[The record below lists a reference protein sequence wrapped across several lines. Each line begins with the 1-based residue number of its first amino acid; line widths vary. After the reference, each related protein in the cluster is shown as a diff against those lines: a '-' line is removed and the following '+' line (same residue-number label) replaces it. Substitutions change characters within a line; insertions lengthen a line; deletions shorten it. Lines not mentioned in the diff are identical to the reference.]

1 MSHATTVSPKSS
13 FRAPWKPG
21 DAVVGR
27 GNAGWTWKSGHPCP
41 CQNCSQGPPAEKTG
55 IGTQLNHPSCPPDA
69 LIGQETELIEPKDTN
84 YLDEWPNMSTHNF
97 CHQTL
102 NISQSK
108 HKRDDHV
115 LHAFTITVSLISFR
129 PDLPHLLS
137 QFTNDWTK
145 ESYWTNSLSK
155 TKEYLIIDYDCLN
168 IWNMNLCQKLIV
180 CIQGNLN
187 CIIELKAYI
196 DM

>member
-1 MSHATTVSPKSS
+1 MDMKEWTSLPVPELLTRASCRKDWNRNSAESS
-13 FRAPWKPG
+13 
-21 DAVVGR
+21 
-27 GNAGWTWKSGHPCP
+27 
-41 CQNCSQGPPAEKTG
+41 
-55 IGTQLNHPSCPPDA
+55 SCPPDA

-145 ESYWTNSLSK
+145 ESY
-155 TKEYLIIDYDCLN
+155 
-168 IWNMNLCQKLIV
+168 
-180 CIQGNLN
+180 
-187 CIIELKAYI
+187 
-196 DM
+196 